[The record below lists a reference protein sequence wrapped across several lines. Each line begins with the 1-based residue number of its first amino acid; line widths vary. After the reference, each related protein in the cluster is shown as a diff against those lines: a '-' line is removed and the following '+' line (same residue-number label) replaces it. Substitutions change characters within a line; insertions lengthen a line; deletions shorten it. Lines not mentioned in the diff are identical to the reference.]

1 MDSFYFWLG
10 TLTPAAVVLLVFATL
25 LLVQDKTTNQA
36 DRSEPAA
43 AAEKDHLND
52 K

>member
-10 TLTPAAVVLLVFATL
+10 TITPAGLVLLVFATL
-25 LLVQDKTTNQA
+25 LLVQDKTSRQA
-36 DRSEPAA
+36 EKSKPAA
-43 AAEKDHLND
+43 AAKQDHLQA

>member
-10 TLTPAAVVLLVFATL
+10 TITPAALVVLVFATL
-25 LLVQDKTTNQA
+25 LLVQDRTTGNA

-43 AAEKDHLND
+43 AAEKDHLHD
-52 K
+52 Q

>member
-10 TLTPAAVVLLVFATL
+10 TFTPACLVLLVFATL
-25 LLVQDKTTNQA
+25 LLVQDKTKQQGE
-36 DRSEPAA
+36 RSEPAA
-43 AAEKDHLND
+43 AAEKDHLHD